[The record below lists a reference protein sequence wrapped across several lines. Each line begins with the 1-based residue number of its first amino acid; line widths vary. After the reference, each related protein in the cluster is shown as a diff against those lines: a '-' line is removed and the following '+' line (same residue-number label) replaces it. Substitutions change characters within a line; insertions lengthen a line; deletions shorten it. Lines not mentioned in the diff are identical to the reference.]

1 MTDNLPALRLD
12 AVERTFIS
20 GSETVHALRGVSFQV
35 ERGESVAVLG
45 PSGSGKSTLLGLV
58 AGLEHPNKGAVY
70 VGDQRLADC
79 SEDQLADLRARR
91 IGVIFQQFRLLPD
104 LTALENVMVPLELT
118 GQPQARRTSR
128 ALVGRSGF
136 WRRARSIVRLNYPA
150 VSNSVW
156 RLLVPW
162 RFSPI
167 LSLLMN
173 RRAHWMPQLVKK
185 LQKRSSLLCVNI
197 RCLYCW
203 SPMMKRLAEKTDRIV
218 RLRAGAVQAAET
230 RYSRGGR

>member
-58 AGLEHPNKGAVY
+58 AGLEHPNKGAVF

-118 GQPQARRTSR
+118 GQPQRKNKQSAGWQKW
-128 ALVGRSGF
+128 V
-136 WRRARSIVRLNYPA
+136 WRRARSTVRPNYPA
-150 VSNSVW
+150 VSNS
-156 RLLVPW
+156 
-162 RFSPI
+162 
-167 LSLLMN
+167 
-173 RRAHWMPQLVKK
+173 A
-185 LQKRSSLLCVNI
+185 
-197 RCLYCW
+197 
-203 SPMMKRLAEKTDRIV
+203 
-218 RLRAGAVQAAET
+218 
-230 RYSRGGR
+230 